1 MKFNNIFISFLI
13 LFLINSSSQAQAQD
27 KNKTEDNAT
36 PKTPPE
42 TLKIEKVFPGPF
54 RDTII
59 QRVVDQKNG
68 VVCYV
73 YVPVVAE
80 PSKVATEKTPRV
92 YGSNNIGSISCLKK

>member
-13 LFLINSSSQAQAQD
+13 LFLINSSSQAQD

-92 YGSNNIGSISCLKK
+92 YGPNNIGSISCLKK

>member
-13 LFLINSSSQAQAQD
+13 LFLINSSSQAQD
-27 KNKTEDNAT
+27 KNKTEDKAA

-92 YGSNNIGSISCLKK
+92 YGPNNIGSISCLKK

>member
-54 RDTII
+54 RDTIYKEWWI
-59 QRVVDQKNG
+59 
-68 VVCYV
+68 
-73 YVPVVAE
+73 
-80 PSKVATEKTPRV
+80 
-92 YGSNNIGSISCLKK
+92 KKMVLFAMFMCQ

>member
-1 MKFNNIFISFLI
+1 MKFKNIFISFLI
-13 LFLINSSSQAQAQD
+13 LFLINSSSQAQD

-92 YGSNNIGSISCLKK
+92 YGPNNIGSISCLKK

>member
-13 LFLINSSSQAQAQD
+13 LFLINSSSQAQD
-27 KNKTEDNAT
+27 KNKTEDNTT

-92 YGSNNIGSISCLKK
+92 YGPNNIGSISCLKK